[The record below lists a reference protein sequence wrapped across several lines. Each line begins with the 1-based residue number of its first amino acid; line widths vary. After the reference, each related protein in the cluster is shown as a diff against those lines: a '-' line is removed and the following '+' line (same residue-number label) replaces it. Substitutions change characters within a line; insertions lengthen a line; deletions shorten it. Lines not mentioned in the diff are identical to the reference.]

1 MSKNFDMIATVD
13 ISLASPVVSEASF
26 GNLLIMGPG
35 PTGTPKVAAKAI
47 KDVSVYGSLEE
58 LQDDGYVTSGENAD
72 PVGVA
77 ARVAFSQSPTP
88 SEVYVAIRKQAVGA
102 SGARQTI
109 SDTNEVITSTV
120 GQKPGLTGCEL
131 TFDEG
136 GRRLFVELTGSIT
149 SVKNT
154 GLVDTLTALT
164 DKGYIVAV
172 DGTEVTDAKSLKAL
186 PAFKDIAAMEKGAE
200 AMPLTVTVEKEGAL
214 GVSYEVIVSYPDP
227 EAANPVG
234 PALGE
239 APLDNPGE
247 AMESPADTA
256 ARAVGTSGWY
266 VLCTAGID
274 SKHYEEIAAYIETTE
289 KMFAYTEMG
298 FFGAGEDGSDVL
310 SIGSVYCRSMGVYGR
325 EYTAQADKDVPEAN
339 WYMNVAMAAAWLY
352 YQPGSETAAYKKL
365 AAVYPSSLTTGEMK
379 ALEAAHLNY
388 FITVGG
394 RNVTMNGQV
403 VGNEWCDIIR
413 FRDWLKNDM
422 QTRVVNLFITSPK
435 VAYTDPGIAL
445 VQNQMIA
452 SLEEGTKVG
461 GVAEDEFDKDGNTIP
476 GFTTSVPLA
485 SSLTA
490 SEKASRKLTKCN
502 FMARLA
508 GAIHKAALNGTLTYE
523 NLQREG
529 R

>member
-1 MSKNFDMIATVD
+1 MSTNFDMIATVD
-13 ISLASPVVSEASF
+13 INLASPVVSEASF

-35 PTGTPKVAAKAI
+35 PTGTPKVAAKVI

-77 ARVAFSQSPTP
+77 ARVAFSQSPAP
-88 SEVYVAIRKQAVGA
+88 SEVYVAIQKQAVGA

-131 TFDEG
+131 TFDKD
-136 GRRLFVELTGSIT
+136 GRRLFIELTGAVT

-164 DKGYIVAV
+164 KKGYVV
-172 DGTEVTDAKSLKAL
+172 SVEGTEVTDAKSLKAL
-186 PAFKDIAAMEKGAE
+186 PAFKDIAAMTKGSEPMA
-200 AMPLTVTVEKEGAL
+200 LTVAVEQVGAL
-214 GVSYEVIVSYPDP
+214 GVSYEVVVSYPDP
-227 EAANPVG
+227 DAENPTG
-234 PALGE
+234 PSLGE
-239 APLDNPGE
+239 PPLDNPGE
-247 AMESPADTA
+247 ALEAPTDTV
-256 ARAVGTSGWY
+256 ARAVGTNGWY
-266 VLCTAGID
+266 ALCTAGID
-274 SKHYEEIAAYIETTE
+274 PKHYEEIAAYIETTE

-298 FFGAGEDGSDVL
+298 FFGAGEGGSDAPSV
-310 SIGSVYCRSMGVYGR
+310 GAVYCRTMGVYGR
-325 EYTAQADKDVPEAN
+325 ENTVQADEDVPEAN
-339 WYMNVAMAAAWLY
+339 WYMNVAMVAAWLY
-352 YQPGSETAAYKKL
+352 YQPGSETAAFKKL
-365 AAVYPSSLTTGEMK
+365 AAVYPSDLSTGEMK
-379 ALEAAHLNY
+379 ALETAHLNY

-422 QTRVVNLFITSPK
+422 QTRVVNLFITNPK
-435 VAYTDPGIAL
+435 VPYTDSGIAL

-452 SLEEGTKVG
+452 SLEEGTKAG
-461 GVAEDEFDKDGNTIP
+461 GVAEDEFDEDGNTIP
-476 GFTTSVPLA
+476 GFTTTVPLA
-485 SSLTA
+485 ASLTA
-490 SEKASRKLTKCN
+490 SEKASRKLTKCS

-508 GAIHKAALNGTLTYE
+508 GAIHKAALTGTLTYE
-523 NLQREG
+523 SL
-529 R
+529 